1 MIHNLMR
8 ANVVFF
14 FNKQYQQLQNL
25 LYKSQNKA
33 NGDLKSSEV
42 QS

>member
-8 ANVVFF
+8 VNVVF

-33 NGDLKSSEV
+33 NGDFKSSEV